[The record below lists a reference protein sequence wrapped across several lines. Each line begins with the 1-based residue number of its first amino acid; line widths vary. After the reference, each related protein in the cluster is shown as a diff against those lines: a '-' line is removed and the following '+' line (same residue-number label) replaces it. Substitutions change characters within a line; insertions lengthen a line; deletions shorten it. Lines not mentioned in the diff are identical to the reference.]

1 MRRCAKSKG
10 GRPCKLTVPVALALL
25 EALRDGDTL
34 DQAAGRAG
42 IGATTLGRWLRAD
55 REGDPRYRPLV
66 EGLRQAR
73 RSDLDRCLERLRS
86 D

>member
-1 MRRCAKSKG
+1 MKRRGSKG
-10 GRPCKLTVPVALALL
+10 GRPSRLTLGVALALVDAIRGGLSL
-25 EALRDGDTL
+25 EG
-34 DQAAGRAG
+34 AARAAG
-42 IGATTLGRWLRAD
+42 IGPTTLGRWLREGRA
-55 REGDPRYRPLV
+55 GDPRYRPLV